1 MYVHDPDPAPPE
13 GMGAALM
20 SSSYPLNAEVVC
32 AKRVA
37 RWRPLVNWVLVI
49 PLCLWL
55 AALQYGAAVVS
66 LAGWFAIVF
75 TGRLPERLGD
85 YLVAVLRYQW
95 RVVAFLYGLTTSY
108 PGFPVVAGYVDP
120 GDYPAVLYSAR
131 PVARR
136 RVTVVFRA
144 VLVIPQLVILYFVSL
159 AALAVLV
166 IGWFAVLLL
175 GRWPRGLQSFVI
187 GWMRWNFRVSGY
199 WWLIVDEYPPFGFQV

>member
-1 MYVHDPDPAPPE
+1 
-13 GMGAALM
+13 M
-20 SSSYPLNAEVVC
+20 SSSYPLNSEVACAE
-32 AKRVA
+32 RVA
-37 RWRPLVNWVLVI
+37 RWRPLVNWILVI
-49 PLCLWL
+49 PLYLWL
-55 AALQYGAAVVS
+55 TVLEYGGAVVS

-95 RVVAFLYGLTTSY
+95 RVVAFLYGLTAGY
-108 PGFPVVAGYVDP
+108 PGFPVVAGYIDP

-144 VLVIPQLVILYFVSL
+144 VLVIPQLVVLYFVSL

-166 IGWFAVLLL
+166 IGWFAVLLA
-175 GRWPRGLQSFVI
+175 GRWPRGLQSFVV
-187 GWMRWNFRVSGY
+187 GWMRWTLRVRGY
-199 WWLIVDEYPPFGFQV
+199 WYLLVDDYPPFGFQE